1 MESNLYQN
9 DSDDESDNNV
19 EFSDDDDIFD
29 GQEFQPVTE
38 QMLTLI
44 MQSGLDDIYT
54 GKLDIFSPFFFV
66 HLSKK
71 R

>member
-1 MESNLYQN
+1 MESNLYHN
-9 DSDDESDNNV
+9 DSDDDSDNNF

-54 GKLDIFSPFFFV
+54 GKN
-66 HLSKK
+66 
-71 R
+71 